1 MTYSSLFKSWSNMTT
16 VTQMS
21 SGIVVH
27 KPPLFQEDIV
37 IVSVISY
44 IWRFW
49 WDWFCTFWR
58 KRWIGLVTMWSKSSN
73 CLNPV
78 FRWNHALKNFFTLM
92 ANSYP
97 TDMLLS
103 NIIHVIWCFRKKNA
117 IIKLL
122 LEHKADPSVQN
133 NSGQTAI
140 HLAIA
145 KEQDETVKALVLAS
159 CDVHVKVSK
168 ISRSELLSSF

>member
-1 MTYSSLFKSWSNMTT
+1 
-16 VTQMS
+16 
-21 SGIVVH
+21 
-27 KPPLFQEDIV
+27 
-37 IVSVISY
+37 
-44 IWRFW
+44 
-49 WDWFCTFWR
+49 
-58 KRWIGLVTMWSKSSN
+58 
-73 CLNPV
+73 
-78 FRWNHALKNFFTLM
+78 
-92 ANSYP
+92 
-97 TDMLLS
+97 MLLS
-103 NIIHVIWCFRKKNA
+103 NIIYVIWCFRKKNA

>member
-1 MTYSSLFKSWSNMTT
+1 MVQYDNCYSNEFWYCGPQASPFPRGHSYCFCDFLYMEILVRLVLYILEKKVDRTS
-16 VTQMS
+16 
-21 SGIVVH
+21 H
-27 KPPLFQEDIV
+27 HV
-37 IVSVISY
+37 I
-44 IWRFW
+44 
-49 WDWFCTFWR
+49 
-58 KRWIGLVTMWSKSSN
+58 KKLKLLK
-73 CLNPV
+73 LNPV
-78 FRWNHALKNFFTLM
+78 FRWNHALNNFFTLM